1 MIKTRLFL
9 PVIIFRSHPKLDPIC
24 CTSYQAYN
32 RFNSSIYEYTIGPPD
47 HGPAYRTGSG
57 SGAAV
62 GILTFLVLLLL
73 AGVILLVIHMFL

>member
-47 HGPAYRTGSG
+47 HGPAYRTSG

-73 AGVILLVIHMFL
+73 AGIILLVIHMFL